1 MAPNVLQG
9 TSNIQI
15 ALRVMVD
22 NGVLVRKGTVG
33 QSTLIPPTPHLQAD
47 SSKVNGL
54 VFSARVVST
63 DNMPMGLPKQG
74 RGEERRREGREGK
87 RGEGRGRKVEEG
99 REGVGKNG
107 ESREDRSG
115 DKGGGK
121 ERREEE

>member
-1 MAPNVLQG
+1 MECWSERGLF
-9 TSNIQI
+9 
-15 ALRVMVD
+15 
-22 NGVLVRKGTVG
+22 G
-33 QSTLIPPTPHLQAD
+33 QSTLIRPTLHLQAD

-54 VFSARVVST
+54 VLSAGVIST

-87 RGEGRGRKVEEG
+87 RWEGRGRELEEG
-99 REGVGKNG
+99 REGMGKNG

-121 ERREEE
+121 ERREEEQEEEGLETECAC